1 MRTFLVPGLFLLFKS
16 LFDKLIF
23 EYNALLMFL
32 SVCSIGLRH
41 TLNSQRIDP
50 IFCWMQVIL
59 GLAILNCSLAPLR
72 KNEARNI
79 IASKQTNL
87 QSKLRNKIR
96 HETFIANKEQTDLP
110 AGREQPTVE
119 TPCRRVPAAHCCRGA
134 REFHLR

>member
-59 GLAILNCSLAPLR
+59 GLAILNCSLAPLLVENSLLLR
-72 KNEARNI
+72 PLASVCQLR
-79 IASKQTNL
+79 IAAMVRVNSIYA
-87 QSKLRNKIR
+87 SR
-96 HETFIANKEQTDLP
+96 HVRTRITRDL
-110 AGREQPTVE
+110 
-119 TPCRRVPAAHCCRGA
+119 
-134 REFHLR
+134 L